1 MNEILLCGVDELN
14 EEQQQLFA
22 KAAMKKSTW
31 AKKTK
36 RKTSTKTSDQSSSSS
51 SSSSSSTSSS
61 KSSSSS
67 SSSSAIGTQ
76 GEHAIV
82 NPGHHHAREKFIIPV
97 PSKNGAG
104 ADSNSLAG
112 KTFVLTGIFPE
123 VGGGSGLSQG
133 KDKIKRMI
141 TSFGGRV
148 TGSVSGK
155 TDILVVGKNP
165 GASKVS
171 KARAREKCK
180 LVNLKELREGLV
192 QDCLEDLG
200 SGPPMRIQN
209 FSAGYSG
216 TSKKCYLL
224 ESDFFLL
231 DSSFKVF

>member
-1 MNEILLCGVDELN
+1 
-14 EEQQQLFA
+14 
-22 KAAMKKSTW
+22 
-31 AKKTK
+31 
-36 RKTSTKTSDQSSSSS
+36 
-51 SSSSSSTSSS
+51 
-61 KSSSSS
+61 
-67 SSSSAIGTQ
+67 
-76 GEHAIV
+76 
-82 NPGHHHAREKFIIPV
+82 
-97 PSKNGAG
+97 
-104 ADSNSLAG
+104 
-112 KTFVLTGIFPE
+112 
-123 VGGGSGLSQG
+123 
-133 KDKIKRMI
+133 MI